1 MTICKSGRS
10 GVKRYTS
17 KGEFPQLEVNS
28 HKVSTPRPH
37 AIYWLISLS
46 LAAVLLWYSL
56 QGIEWARVWQIV
68 KSARAGGVGL
78 AMALMSSTLFLRAYR
93 WRVLLQAEGNISI
106 ADAFWATS
114 AGYLGNSVL
123 PARAGEVVRTVM
135 ISRKSGMTKTFVL
148 TTALSER
155 VVDAIAL
162 ITISASVLLVL
173 PEKPGWL
180 ADAAKP
186 FAVLGLCGVAA
197 IAFVPIFESFW
208 FRLLAKVPVPHRLRE
223 MAEHALRHGLQGI
236 RSFHDPR
243 RLVRFLGLTAV
254 IWFLDG
260 VTTVV
265 TANSIGLTISLPV
278 AFLLIAGLGLGSAV
292 PSTPGYVGVYQF
304 VAVSI
309 LTPFGLSK
317 TDAIA
322 YILLYQAMNY
332 VMVLFWGGLGLG
344 QQRKGATS
352 HGTVGARAD
361 SGIIKAEERA

>member
-1 MTICKSGRS
+1 M
-10 GVKRYTS
+10 
-17 KGEFPQLEVNS
+17 EVNS

-37 AIYWLISLS
+37 AIYWVISLS

-208 FRLLAKVPVPHRLRE
+208 FRLLAKLPVPHRLRE

>member
-1 MTICKSGRS
+1 MD
-10 GVKRYTS
+10 
-17 KGEFPQLEVNS
+17 VNS
-28 HKVSTPRPH
+28 EKTPTPRSH
-37 AIYWLISLS
+37 AIYWVISLS

-56 QGIEWARVWQIV
+56 QGIEWARVGQIV
-68 KSARAGGVGL
+68 KGARPGGVGL
-78 AMALMSSTLFLRAYR
+78 ALALMSITLFLRAYR
-93 WRVLLQAEGNISI
+93 WRVLLRAEGDVSI

-114 AGYLGNSVL
+114 AGYLGNSFL
-123 PARAGEVVRTVM
+123 PMRAGEVVRTVM
-135 ISRKSGMTKTFVL
+135 ISRRSGMTKTFVL

-173 PEKPGWL
+173 QEKPGWL

-197 IAFVPIFESFW
+197 IAIVPIFEAFW
-208 FRLLAKVPVPHRLRE
+208 FRVLARLPVPHRLRE

-236 RSFHDPR
+236 RSFHDPG
-243 RLVRFLGLTAV
+243 RLLRFLSLTAV

-265 TANSIGLTISLPV
+265 GANAIGLTMSLPV

-322 YILLYQAMNY
+322 YILLFQAMNY
-332 VMVLFWGGLGLG
+332 LMVLLWGGIGLW
-344 QQRKGATS
+344 QQRRGSAANDVDVL
-352 HGTVGARAD
+352 GAD
-361 SGIIKAEERA
+361 SGIMKAEEQA